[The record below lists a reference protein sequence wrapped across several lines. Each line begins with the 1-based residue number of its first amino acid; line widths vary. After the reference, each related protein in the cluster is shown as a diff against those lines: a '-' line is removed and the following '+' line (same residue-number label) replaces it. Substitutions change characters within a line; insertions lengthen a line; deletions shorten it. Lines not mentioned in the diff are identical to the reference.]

1 MTLIWVQSERVTSI
15 CESQNSTCVIML
27 KPVYIIKAMNVI
39 FQSPE
44 AKYVNLDHKTS
55 HK

>member
-1 MTLIWVQSERVTSI
+1 MTLIWVQSERVTSV
-15 CESQNSTCVIML
+15 CESQNNTCVIML
-27 KPVYIIKAMNVI
+27 KPVYIIKALNVI

-44 AKYVNLDHKTS
+44 AKYVTLDHKPN